1 MYKFSYQPLDMRVAF
16 VHKLSKCLEGVSFCP
31 QSQCLIVLSYQ
42 LGILVFL
49 KASQPAL
56 LLQTTR
62 QERRDMCE
70 LIFCLFVSLPH
81 QSLIHTGGHIH
92 QAMDD
97 PTVIKSS
104 YLSIYMHTIFASQ
117 YTICEPQYT
126 IVHTSSSSGEAVS

>member
-1 MYKFSYQPLDMRVAF
+1 MRVAF

-49 KASQPAL
+49 KASQLAL

-62 QERRDMCE
+62 QERRDMRE

-81 QSLIHTGGHIH
+81 QNLIHTGGHIH

-104 YLSIYMHTIFASQ
+104 YISILRMCISVYHMHTIFTSQ

-126 IVHTSSSSGEAVS
+126 MVHTSSSSGDAVS